1 MTVWEAL
8 AVLAAGLAAGTIN
21 AIVGS
26 GSLITFPT
34 LLAVG
39 YPPVTAN
46 VANNI
51 GLVPGAVTASV
62 GYRREL
68 AGQRRRLFRLGT
80 ASASGGIIGALLL
93 LLLPDEAFR
102 AIVPALIALA
112 ALLVIV
118 QPRVTAALA
127 LHRMPH
133 AHGGPLLFAGV
144 FLAGVYGGYFGAAQG
159 ILVIALLGLFF
170 DEDLQRLNGAK
181 NALTA
186 LVNLVASVVFV
197 AVTHVAW
204 AAVLL
209 IAVGSIAGGFLG
221 ATIGRRLPSA
231 VLRGVI
237 VTVSIIAIVALL
249 R

>member
-1 MTVWEAL
+1 VSAWEVL
-8 AVLAAGLAAGTIN
+8 AVLAAGVAAGTIN

-39 YPPVTAN
+39 YPPVAAN
-46 VANNI
+46 VSNNI
-51 GLVPGAVTASV
+51 GLVPGAVTATV

-68 AGQRRRLFRLGT
+68 EGQRSRLIRLGV
-80 ASASGGIIGALLL
+80 ASGAGGVTGALVL
-93 LLLPDEAFR
+93 LLLPETAFR

-112 ALLVIV
+112 CLLVVV
-118 QPRVTAALA
+118 QPRLNAALA
-127 LHRMPH
+127 LHRLPH
-133 AHGGPLLFAGV
+133 AHGGPFLFGGIY
-144 FLAGVYGGYFGAAQG
+144 LAGVYGGYFGAAQG

-186 LVNLVASVVFV
+186 LVNLLAGLVFLAVAD
-197 AVTHVAW
+197 VAW
-204 AAVLL
+204 GAVLL
-209 IAVGSIAGGFLG
+209 IALGSVAGGLLG
-221 ATIGRRLPSA
+221 STLGRRLPSA
-231 VLRGVI
+231 LLRGII
-237 VTVSIIAIVALL
+237 VVVSVVAIVALL